1 MTTHLYFDS
10 LVVGEITAI
19 ESDFPLFNGE
29 FQLIPHPEDET
40 ALRIAQYIDLC
51 IRQDTYYSEAL
62 TAEQEEGSEAED
74 ETALNPIAVGLAEEE
89 NKFLDLINSNS
100 WKTVDEEGRSARI
113 LTPMF
118 GINNSISWRLNFE

>member
-29 FQLIPHPEDET
+29 FQLIPHPEDEM

-51 IRQDTYYSEAL
+51 VRQDTYYSEAL
-62 TAEQEEGSEAED
+62 TEEQEEESETED
-74 ETALNPIAVGLAEEE
+74 ETALNLAEEE

-100 WKTVDEEGRSARI
+100 WKTVDEEGRTARI

-118 GINNSISWRLNFE
+118 GINNSISWKLNFE

>member
-1 MTTHLYFDS
+1 MTTHLYFDN

-29 FQLIPHPEDET
+29 FQLIPHPEDEM

-62 TAEQEEGSEAED
+62 TEEQEEGSETED
-74 ETALNPIAVGLAEEE
+74 ETALNLAEEE

-118 GINNSISWRLNFE
+118 GINNSISWKLNFE

>member
-10 LVVGEITAI
+10 LPVGEITAI

-29 FQLIPHPEDET
+29 FRLVLDPAEE
-40 ALRIAQYIDLC
+40 LSSRIAQYIDLC
-51 IRQDTYYSEAL
+51 IRQDTFYSEAL
-62 TAEQEEGSEAED
+62 AAEEEESDTEDTTAQE
-74 ETALNPIAVGLAEEE
+74 LAEEE

-100 WKTVDEEGRSARI
+100 WRTVDEEGRNARI

-118 GINNSISWRLNFE
+118 GVNNSISWRLNFE